1 MSILKHFDQDG
12 VWILDH
18 EGYIRN
24 TYSESGLEPKNIF
37 DVKSPFYMDLQAGDR
52 CWKAD
57 PG

>member
-18 EGYIRN
+18 ASFIRK

-37 DVKSPFYMDLQAGDR
+37 DVKSPFYMDSQAGD
-52 CWKAD
+52 CSEM
-57 PG
+57 